1 MDESGDAGM
10 KLSAGSSR
18 YFCMTAVIFEDQ
30 FSANACDRCLD
41 ELRRTLHFPARHE
54 FHFSESSKKIR
65 SAFFDAIRGER
76 FNYHSFVVDKSKLA
90 ASAFRQPV
98 DFYEFAVRIVC
109 ENARDLLSNSRVVI
123 DHSGDRHFVRRLAQ
137 TIKSAILSESGAP
150 LVREVKM
157 EGSHSNNLVQ
167 LADMACGAVARSISG
182 NDSIYRDALKKGGRE
197 KRVQVW
203 PR

>member
-18 YFCMTAVIFEDQ
+18 YFCMTAVIFEDE
-30 FSANACDRCLD
+30 FSANACDRSMD
-41 ELRRTLHFPARHE
+41 ELRRTLRFPPRYE

-65 SAFFDAIRGER
+65 SAFFTAILGER
-76 FNYHSFVVDKSKLA
+76 FGYHSFVVDKSKLSPA
-90 ASAFRQPV
+90 AFKNPT

-109 ENARDLLSNSRVVI
+109 DNARDLLNNSRVVI
-123 DHSGDRHFVRRLAQ
+123 DHSGDRHFVRHLAQ
-137 TIKSAILSESGAP
+137 TIKSTILSEFGAP

-167 LADMACGAVARSISG
+167 LADMACGAIARSISAG
-182 NDSIYRDALKKGGRE
+182 DWTYRDALKKGGRE
-197 KRVQVW
+197 KRVQCW
-203 PR
+203 PK